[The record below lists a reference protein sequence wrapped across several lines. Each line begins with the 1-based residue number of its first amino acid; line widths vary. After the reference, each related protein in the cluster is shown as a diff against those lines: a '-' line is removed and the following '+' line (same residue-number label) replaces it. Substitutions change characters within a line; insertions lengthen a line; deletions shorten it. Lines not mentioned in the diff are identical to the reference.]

1 DSLQFASIKD
11 INLIFDV
18 LCDLYSGEEE
28 WINGLRFHCIGRFKI
43 CPEKNFIEAFMYY
56 NKALD
61 IFNNDSTYCSIN
73 IGQIHYDIALC
84 YLKNTMKD
92 SSKYLKSIHLAIES
106 YMKAIEETVAE
117 IELIDIY
124 GNLSNLYRDIGEY
137 ILSIQY
143 KEKQVQFIFKYYS
156 SLDDEKCAVC
166 LDSLAFLYEKIEN
179 YNDALFNEEKAL
191 KILLESIVDRSSW
204 WIIRICK
211 NLIRIYNEQKHDSY
225 SASKYE
231 LIKHEY
237 ELKDNK

>member
-1 DSLQFASIKD
+1 
-11 INLIFDV
+11 
-18 LCDLYSGEEE
+18 
-28 WINGLRFHCIGRFKI
+28 
-43 CPEKNFIEAFMYY
+43 
-56 NKALD
+56 
-61 IFNNDSTYCSIN
+61 
-73 IGQIHYDIALC
+73 
-84 YLKNTMKD
+84 MKD